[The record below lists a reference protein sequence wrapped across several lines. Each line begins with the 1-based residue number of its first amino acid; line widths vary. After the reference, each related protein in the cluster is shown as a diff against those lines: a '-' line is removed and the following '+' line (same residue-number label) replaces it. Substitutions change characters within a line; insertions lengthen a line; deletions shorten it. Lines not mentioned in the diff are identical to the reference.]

1 MEDGSSN
8 SIVKNLKNEWA
19 LFWESISGE
28 EPITTDAF
36 ETGKLNI
43 LSLDQLQE
51 ITRSLSQDRKRLN
64 QKLESLNK
72 ELELNTAK
80 LESLRLVGSEDN
92 STVQRINELSDI
104 GQFLSEQLHKLDEKI
119 RWTRT
124 KQQEFIVAE

>member
-8 SIVKNLKNEWA
+8 SIVKNLKNEWT
-19 LFWESISGE
+19 LFWESIAGE
-28 EPITTDAF
+28 EPISADAF
-36 ETGKLNI
+36 ETGKLDI
-43 LSLDQLQE
+43 LSVDQLQE

-119 RWTRT
+119 RWTRS
-124 KQQEFIVAE
+124 KQQEFLVVE